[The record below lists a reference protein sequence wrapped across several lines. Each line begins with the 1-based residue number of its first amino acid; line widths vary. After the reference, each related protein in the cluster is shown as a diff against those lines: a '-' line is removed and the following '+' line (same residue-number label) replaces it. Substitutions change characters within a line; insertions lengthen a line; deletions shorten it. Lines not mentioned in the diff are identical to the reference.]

1 MVAEEIIEHFKLTEH
16 PEGGYFKET
25 YRSSI
30 TIKPENLNQKFDG
43 NRNLCTGILFLLT
56 SQKFSAFHKIKQDE
70 VWHFYKGSTL
80 KLHMISPEG
89 DYTFKLIGTNF
100 DLGEIPQFTV
110 PAYWYF
116 AAEVI
121 APKSFCFVG
130 CTVSPGFDFRDF
142 TLPSFQELSEEF
154 PEHKSI
160 IKSLTHH

>member
-1 MVAEEIIEHFKLTEH
+1 MDSQEIIEHFQLKEH

-30 TIKPENLNQKFDG
+30 TVKSENLEHQFNG
-43 NRNLCTGILFLLT
+43 NRNLCTSILFLLT

-70 VWHFYKGSTL
+70 IWHFYKGSTL

-89 DYTFKLIGTNF
+89 DYSSKLIGTNF
-100 DLGEIPQFTV
+100 ALGEIPQYTV

-121 APKSFCFVG
+121 APDSFCFMG
-130 CTVSPGFDFRDF
+130 CTVSPGFDFKDF
-142 TLPSFQELSEEF
+142 TLPSYQKLSQEF

-160 IKSLTHH
+160 IKKLTHH